1 MWLFD
6 RPKWSWEWPL
16 MMEVIGDIAR
26 RFPWS
31 GGCERLVPVCSW
43 ENRNREKGYPSS
55 VRSTDRSWEKPLQM
69 FCLRT
74 FSLANAMLN
83 TVLFSPLLWLIHWWN
98 EYMVLWVLGLI
109 YTSFELSWHQHRALY
124 IATANYWAEF
134 TEHQQ
139 QISLSQ
145 GQIGMYGQG
154 HVGNRSKKLH
164 VPKLP
169 PSSDRHLNKDFKK
182 WTKIS
187 VLSFS
192 FLWQV
197 MKSLNVFS
205 EQPALL
211 ESMEQKTVFVETDL
225 CSHWLCFL
233 LAGWPCHVIEN
244 FWALIFF
251 SCDI

>member
-1 MWLFD
+1 
-6 RPKWSWEWPL
+6 
-16 MMEVIGDIAR
+16 
-26 RFPWS
+26 
-31 GGCERLVPVCSW
+31 
-43 ENRNREKGYPSS
+43 
-55 VRSTDRSWEKPLQM
+55 
-69 FCLRT
+69 
-74 FSLANAMLN
+74 
-83 TVLFSPLLWLIHWWN
+83 
-98 EYMVLWVLGLI
+98 MVLWVLGLI

-124 IATANYWAEF
+124 IATANYWVEF

-192 FLWQV
+192 FF
-197 MKSLNVFS
+197 MASDEISK
-205 EQPALL
+205 
-211 ESMEQKTVFVETDL
+211 
-225 CSHWLCFL
+225 CFL
-233 LAGWPCHVIEN
+233 RTTCSIGKYGTEDWLWTLQGMGYEDSQKGPTIYSSYKLSSFSWGFPARRIDSYWVKMLYLKDGLLQRDPLLMQSIRVLKTRVFQFWVCNWPKWRE
-244 FWALIFF
+244 LINNCF
-251 SCDI
+251 

>member
-1 MWLFD
+1 
-6 RPKWSWEWPL
+6 
-16 MMEVIGDIAR
+16 
-26 RFPWS
+26 
-31 GGCERLVPVCSW
+31 
-43 ENRNREKGYPSS
+43 
-55 VRSTDRSWEKPLQM
+55 
-69 FCLRT
+69 
-74 FSLANAMLN
+74 
-83 TVLFSPLLWLIHWWN
+83 
-98 EYMVLWVLGLI
+98 MVLWVLGLI

-124 IATANYWAEF
+124 IATANYWVEF

-192 FLWQV
+192 FFMASDEISKCLLFASWMTLSCNRKLLSLDFFQLWYIGNFA
-197 MKSLNVFS
+197 SFWDLS
-205 EQPALL
+205 EIINTKYL
-211 ESMEQKTVFVETDL
+211 S
-225 CSHWLCFL
+225 
-233 LAGWPCHVIEN
+233 
-244 FWALIFF
+244 
-251 SCDI
+251 